1 MRKNPHGII
10 LKDEPKE
17 QYLSTVPKFCPQFI
31 SFFKLLRICLI
42 TFFSFIFCFKK

>member
-10 LKDEPKE
+10 LKEEPKE

-42 TFFSFIFCFKK
+42 TVFFLYFLF